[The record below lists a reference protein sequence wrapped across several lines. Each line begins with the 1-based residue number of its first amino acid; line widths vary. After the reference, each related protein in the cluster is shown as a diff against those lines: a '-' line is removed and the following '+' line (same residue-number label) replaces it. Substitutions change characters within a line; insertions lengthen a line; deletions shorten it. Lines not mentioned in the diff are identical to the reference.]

1 MVPAT
6 RCTEP
11 LRIRRLDS
19 HNITSIVIFM
29 AANSLLAGAVQILC
43 VIAYKGEAGTNAE
56 FIATSLRTN
65 PVVVRR
71 ILKSLENE
79 GLVEVRQGRNGG
91 VALKRRPA
99 DISLDDIYKAV
110 EGPDGL
116 FALRR
121 NGNPRCAVNQSMK
134 SLLTPVFA
142 AASEAVEKTLKHT
155 TLKHL
160 VEKI

>member
-1 MVPAT
+1 
-6 RCTEP
+6 
-11 LRIRRLDS
+11 
-19 HNITSIVIFM
+19 M

-43 VIAYKGEAGTNAE
+43 VIAYKGEEGANAE
-56 FIATSLRTN
+56 MIARSLKTN

-79 GLVEVRQGRNGG
+79 GLVEVRQGRYGG
-91 VALKRRPA
+91 VGLKRKAA
-99 DISLDDIYKAV
+99 DITLEDIYKAV
-110 EGPDGL
+110 EGADGL

-121 NGNPRCAVNQSMK
+121 NGNPRCPVNNSMK

-142 AASEAVEKTLKHT
+142 ATSEAVEKTLKHT
-155 TLKHL
+155 TLEHL